1 MNDCENEVYTRVARV
16 LREKFPGINL
26 SGEYVK
32 APSSFPHVSITQSDT
47 VTVYMKTSDTRQY
60 DRLLFEVNIY
70 SNKASGKKTECKA
83 IASAIDDVMFSMNFR
98 RMSMT
103 PVPNME
109 DASIYRI
116 VAWYRVTT
124 DGKYFYRR

>member
-1 MNDCENEVYTRVARV
+1 MNDCENEVYTRVATV

-26 SGEYVK
+26 AGEYVK
-32 APSSFPHVSITQSDT
+32 APSAFPHVSIVQSDT
-47 VTVYMKTSDTRQY
+47 VTVYMKTTDTRQY
-60 DRLLFEVNIY
+60 DRLLFEINIY
-70 SNKASGKKTECKA
+70 SNKATGKKTECKA
-83 IASAIDDVMFSMNFR
+83 IAKEIDRIMFSMNFR

-109 DASIYRI
+109 NESIYRI
-116 VAWYRVTT
+116 VARYRVTT